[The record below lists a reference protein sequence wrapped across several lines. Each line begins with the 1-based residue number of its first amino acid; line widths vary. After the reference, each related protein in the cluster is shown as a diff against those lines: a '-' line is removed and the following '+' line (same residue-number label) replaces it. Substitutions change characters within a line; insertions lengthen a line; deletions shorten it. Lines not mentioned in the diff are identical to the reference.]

1 MANVT
6 DPLARAIHGT
16 NPQNLIEYI
25 TRQKIYDSQYWKEEC
40 FGLSAVDI
48 TEKAALQI
56 KAVGG
61 SYGGNSKPTRFL
73 CLVLKMLQIQPDE
86 DIVEELISNE
96 DFKYVR
102 ALGAF
107 YMRLTGRPADIYEQL
122 EPLLNDYRPLR
133 RRDMTDWTLTT
144 MDEFVDD
151 LLTQER
157 VCGIALP
164 RLPKREVLEEA
175 GYLDGP
181 RRSAMVQIME
191 EESAQGVENALAK
204 LARDGNAAA
213 REALIQR
220 DKQDLLENEEEK
232 EKTKSKSRDINM
244 SEDGE
249 DKEMDERIDHS
260 RSAKSPRENVDVDD
274 GRHHIRRSRS
284 RSRSRSYDRHDGEGR
299 DRKKGKKMKKD
310 KDRSDRKKVKKKKK
324 EKGYGSL
331 FKSTKESTTT
341 ALPHSSGPTK
351 TTDTDVGGG
360 GGAAEGSEEYWN
372 AERAKLGLAPLKK

>member
-86 DIVEELISNE
+86 EIVEELISNE

-144 MDEFVDD
+144 MDGFVDD
-151 LLTQER
+151 LLTQDR

-181 RRSAMVQIME
+181 RRSAMMQIME
-191 EESAQGVENALAK
+191 EESAQGVILVV
-204 LARDGNAAA
+204 AASIA
-213 REALIQR
+213 VTPFA
-220 DKQDLLENEEEK
+220 
-232 EKTKSKSRDINM
+232 
-244 SEDGE
+244 
-249 DKEMDERIDHS
+249 
-260 RSAKSPRENVDVDD
+260 A
-274 GRHHIRRSRS
+274 
-284 RSRSRSYDRHDGEGR
+284 
-299 DRKKGKKMKKD
+299 
-310 KDRSDRKKVKKKKK
+310 
-324 EKGYGSL
+324 
-331 FKSTKESTTT
+331 
-341 ALPHSSGPTK
+341 
-351 TTDTDVGGG
+351 
-360 GGAAEGSEEYWN
+360 GAAP
-372 AERAKLGLAPLKK
+372 AHT

>member
-40 FGLSAVDI
+40 FGLSAVGI

-151 LLTQER
+151 LLTQDR

-181 RRSAMVQIME
+181 RRSAMMQIME
-191 EESAQGVENALAK
+191 EESAQGVEGALAK

-220 DKQDLLENEEEK
+220 GKQDLLKSGEENEE
-232 EKTKSKSRDINM
+232 TRSKSRDKNM

-249 DKEMDERIDHS
+249 DKEMDERGDFS
-260 RSAKSPRENVDVDD
+260 RSARSPREDVDGD
-274 GRHHIRRSRS
+274 HHQHRQQRQS

-299 DRKKGKKMKKD
+299 DRKKKKKKD
-310 KDRSDRKKVKKKKK
+310 KDRSDRKKDKKKKK
-324 EKGYGSL
+324 EKGYGTL

-341 ALPHSSGPTK
+341 ASSYSSGPAK
-351 TTDTDVGGG
+351 PSDPNVGGG
-360 GGAAEGSEEYWN
+360 SGGGAEEGSEEYWN

>member
-86 DIVEELISNE
+86 EIVEELISND

-107 YMRLTGRPADIYEQL
+107 YMRLTGRPADIFEQL

-144 MDEFVDD
+144 MDGFVDD
-151 LLTQER
+151 LLTQDR

-181 RRSAMVQIME
+181 RRSAMMQIME

-220 DKQDLLENEEEK
+220 GKGELLEDEK
-232 EKTKSKSRDINM
+232 EKEAARSKSRDNNM
-244 SEDGE
+244 PEDGE
-249 DKEMDERIDHS
+249 DKEMDERRDQS
-260 RSAKSPRENVDVDD
+260 QSPGDDEDNYRRE
-274 GRHHIRRSRS
+274 RRRS
-284 RSRSRSYDRHDGEGR
+284 RSRSRSYDPYDDDRDRDRDR
-299 DRKKGKKMKKD
+299 DRKKKKKKDKD
-310 KDRSDRKKVKKKKK
+310 KDRSDRKKDKKKKK
-324 EKGYGSL
+324 EKSYGSL
-331 FKSTKESTTT
+331 FKSTKDSTATAPSCPSKTTKPSDTT
-341 ALPHSSGPTK
+341 ADGSSG
-351 TTDTDVGGG
+351 
-360 GGAAEGSEEYWN
+360 GAEEGSEEYWN

>member
-73 CLVLKMLQIQPDE
+73 CLVLKMLQIQPEE

-151 LLTQER
+151 LLTQDR

-164 RLPKREVLEEA
+164 RLPKREVLEGA

-181 RRSAMVQIME
+181 RQSALFQIME
-191 EESAQGVENALAK
+191 EESAQGVEGALAK
-204 LARDGNAAA
+204 LARDGNVAA
-213 REALIQR
+213 RQALLER
-220 DKQDLLENEEEK
+220 GKRDLLGDEEK
-232 EKTKSKSRDINM
+232 EKEIESSKSQGINM
-244 SEDGE
+244 SEDGGGEKDRGKGRRARSSGE
-249 DKEMDERIDHS
+249 DK
-260 RSAKSPRENVDVDD
+260 DD
-274 GRHHIRRSRS
+274 YRRHKRRS
-284 RSRSRSYDRHDGEGR
+284 RSRSRSYDRFDDGIER
-299 DRKKGKKMKKD
+299 SRDHKKKKKKDKESKERNDRKKD
-310 KDRSDRKKVKKKKK
+310 KKKKK
-324 EKGYGSL
+324 EKSYGSL
-331 FKSTKESTTT
+331 FKSAKEST
-341 ALPHSSGPTK
+341 AAPSFSSGSTK
-351 TTDTDVGGG
+351 SSDTSVSVGGG
-360 GGAAEGSEEYWN
+360 GTEEGSEEYWN